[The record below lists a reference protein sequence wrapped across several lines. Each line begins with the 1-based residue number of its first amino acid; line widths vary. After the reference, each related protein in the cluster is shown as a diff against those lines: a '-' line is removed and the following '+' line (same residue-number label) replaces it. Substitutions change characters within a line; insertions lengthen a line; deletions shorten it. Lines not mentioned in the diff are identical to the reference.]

1 MGKIEKDKGKIMAEA
16 TDCRAATDEVA
27 RAKASAE
34 KSNKNLVAQLTDV
47 GKKVEEANMTLGD
60 FESQKRR
67 LAAEN
72 NDLLKLA
79 GDIAN
84 NVNMIQKMKQSLQAA
99 LDDAKE
105 RQLILG
111 KFKNVEHELDGMKE
125 ALDEEL
131 AGREDVNRQTAKA
144 EGEAA
149 MWRGKYESEAVAK
162 AEELEMTK

>member
-1 MGKIEKDKGKIMAEA
+1 MGK
-16 TDCRAATDEVA
+16 
-27 RAKASAE
+27 ASSE
-34 KSNKNLVAQLTDV
+34 KSNKHLGGQLTDL

-72 NDLLKLA
+72 NDLLRVA

-84 NVNMIQKMKQSLQAA
+84 NVNMIQKMKSSLQAA
-99 LDDAKE
+99 LEDAKHVADNEAKE

-131 AGREDVNRQTAKA
+131 AG
-144 EGEAA
+144 
-149 MWRGKYESEAVAK
+149 
-162 AEELEMTK
+162 